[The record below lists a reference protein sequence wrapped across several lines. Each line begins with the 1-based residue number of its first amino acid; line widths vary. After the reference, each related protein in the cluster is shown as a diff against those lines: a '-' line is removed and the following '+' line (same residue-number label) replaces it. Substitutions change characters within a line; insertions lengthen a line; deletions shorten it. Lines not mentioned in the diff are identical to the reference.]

1 MLYVVVIRCFV
12 VVAGSHCGLWTHLL
26 GINNTSW
33 RCVNSLVSDGFVYTV
48 GICSCYFYVR
58 ELHQGYRVC
67 DELRLLLLGFTLLK
81 VWINFGVGLMIC
93 FGFTFLFVVV
103 CLRSDLC
110 MKDVLF
116 CAGFNL
122 SIACILNVYIVV
134 TGCAKSLDLLH

>member
-81 VWINFGVGLMIC
+81 VWINFGKCVMVW
-93 FGFTFLFVVV
+93 FGGNLIRCRFNDMLWFYVSFLY
-103 CLRSDLC
+103 
-110 MKDVLF
+110 
-116 CAGFNL
+116 
-122 SIACILNVYIVV
+122 IACILNVYIVV